1 MMIMKT
7 FNRITVTAQAWF
19 TKTLNGSSG
28 SSSFL
33 MRGGEIPYSY
43 IGRTN
48 VKVAELEEFLAQN
61 KDLVFDDYNDLRVRA
76 EGKKVDAKIQV
87 TILKEEKG
95 VSRVVKG
102 VRGAIR
108 HSIMNILHKKNIEY
122 CSPTMKTEF
131 AGSGKPTL
139 LEHEHLMG
147 KCDDTPCPIRQL
159 FGILGEESKIRVW
172 SDVLIQTD
180 KSFEKIIKQNGL
192 SFVYVSTENRH
203 ASRRDKKTLQD
214 FSEQYFSGEFHFHIE
229 FTKELPSWLLGLLV
243 EGILSMTNLG
253 KGGNSGYGRLE
264 IKDIAFERITFERK
278 LGQDNGEGKLAII
291 ESEEK
296 ENLNERLS
304 GVLEAWQK
312 HN

>member
-1 MMIMKT
+1 MKE
-7 FNRITVTAQAWF
+7 FNRITVTTRAWF

-33 MRGGEIPYSY
+33 MRGGEIPYTY
-43 IGRTN
+43 IGKTN
-48 VKVAELEEFLAQN
+48 VKVAELEGFLAQN
-61 KDLVFDDYNDLRVRA
+61 KDVIFDDYNDLRVKA
-76 EGKKVDAKIQV
+76 ESKKQDAKIQV
-87 TILKEEKG
+87 TILKEEQG
-95 VSRVVKG
+95 ISRIVKG

-108 HSIMNILHKKNIEY
+108 HSIMSILHQNNIEY
-122 CSPTMKTEF
+122 CSPTIKEKFSGT
-131 AGSGKPTL
+131 GKPTL

-159 FGILGEESKIRVW
+159 FGMLREESKIRVW

-180 KSFEKIIKQNGL
+180 KSLEKITKQNGL

-214 FSEQYFSGEFHFHIE
+214 FSEQYFSGEFRFYVE
-229 FTKELPSWLLGLLV
+229 FTKDFPDWLLGLLV
-243 EGILSMTNLG
+243 EGILGLTNLG
-253 KGGNSGYGRLE
+253 RGGNSGYGRLE

-278 LGQDNGEGKLAII
+278 LGQENGEGKLAII
-291 ESEEK
+291 ESEK
-296 ENLNERLS
+296 SASLNNQLN

-312 HN
+312 HKVN

>member
-1 MMIMKT
+1 MKE
-7 FNRITVTAQAWF
+7 FNRITITARAWF

-43 IGRTN
+43 IGKTN
-48 VKVAELEEFLAQN
+48 VKVAELEEFLALN
-61 KDLVFDDYNDLRVRA
+61 KDTIFDDFNDLRVKA
-76 EGKKVDAKIQV
+76 EGKKADAKIQV
-87 TILKEEKG
+87 TILKEGKG
-95 VSRVVKG
+95 ISRVVKG

-108 HSIMNILHKKNIEY
+108 HSIMNYLHQRNIDY
-122 CSPTMKTEF
+122 CSPTLKTEF

-147 KCDDTPCPIRQL
+147 SCGDDPCPVRQL
-159 FGILGEESKIRVW
+159 FGMLREESSIRVW

-180 KSFEKIIKQNGL
+180 KPLEKITKQRGL

-203 ASRRDKKTLQD
+203 ASRRDKKTLQG
-214 FSEQYFSGEFHFHIE
+214 FSEQYFSGEFQFYIE
-229 FTKELPSWLLGLLV
+229 FTKEFPSWLLGLLI
-243 EGILSMTNLG
+243 EGILGVTNLG
-253 KGGNSGYGRLE
+253 NGGNSGYGRLE
-264 IKDIAFERITFERK
+264 IKDIALEKITFERK
-278 LGQDNGEGKLAII
+278 LGKENGDGKIAII
-291 ESEEK
+291 ESEK
-296 ENLNERLS
+296 SENLNNQLN